1 MDSVASYAIALLFA
15 LLMHGLL
22 ILLIGW
28 KWSEETTVVANIDPY
43 YIEATIVSQ
52 NPFKAKRETEN
63 DKRQKKIRQRRF
75 EEAEINN
82 LQRDWDRKQQRQK
95 QQAAMTAPLFE
106 ATMPEQLTDYSAA
119 DPINEPVDKEAS
131 RLEFEQE
138 LALALLGE
146 ENARKA
152 VTDDEKAMAYAAQ
165 IKREIVQNWSRP
177 PSARNGMEVILR
189 VHLVPTGEIVDVK
202 VEESSGNRAFDRS
215 AVQAVRKSSRFVVPA
230 DALKFERDF
239 RVFTVLF
246 RPDDLRL

>member
-1 MDSVASYAIALLFA
+1 M
-15 LLMHGLL
+15 
-22 ILLIGW
+22 
-28 KWSEETTVVANIDPY
+28 
-43 YIEATIVSQ
+43 
-52 NPFKAKRETEN
+52 
-63 DKRQKKIRQRRF
+63 
-75 EEAEINN
+75 
-82 LQRDWDRKQQRQK
+82 
-95 QQAAMTAPLFE
+95 
-106 ATMPEQLTDYSAA
+106 
-119 DPINEPVDKEAS
+119 
-131 RLEFEQE
+131 EFEQE

-230 DALKFERDF
+230 DALRFEKDF